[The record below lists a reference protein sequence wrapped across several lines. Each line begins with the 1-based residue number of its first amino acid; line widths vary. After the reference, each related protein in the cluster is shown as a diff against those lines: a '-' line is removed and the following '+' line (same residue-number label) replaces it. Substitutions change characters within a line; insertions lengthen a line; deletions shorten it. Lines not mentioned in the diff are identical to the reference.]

1 MSANMKNP
9 YVRRDWSEAEHAELW
24 RLKCEGVPI
33 VEIARRIGRANS
45 SCNGRLAQC
54 DENGNFISRA
64 DFAVFRST
72 PDQDKIM
79 AEMSAQGIGGRA
91 IADRLGIPVKQVWRR
106 LRTLAGHS
114 AENTSEPVA
123 IGYPATPKD
132 PGMRRCL
139 PCMARGRNTMFMSPH
154 AGIRICKTCR
164 ERARETDSPYN
175 PGIVG
180 AV

>member
-1 MSANMKNP
+1 MGSGMKVP

-64 DFAVFRST
+64 AFEVFRST
-72 PDQDKIM
+72 PEMDSIM

-91 IADRLGIPVKQVWRR
+91 IAGKLGIPVKQVWCR

-114 AENTSEPVA
+114 GDKLV
-123 IGYPATPKD
+123 D
-132 PGMRRCL
+132 PGLIAAETGTPRSPAIRTCLMCGREFQSTHAGNRRCVR
-139 PCMARGRNTMFMSPH
+139 C
-154 AGIRICKTCR
+154 
-164 ERARETDSPYN
+164 RARVFAADTPFD
-175 PGIVG
+175 PGIV
-180 AV
+180 

>member
-24 RLKCEGVPI
+24 RLKCEGVPV

-54 DENGNFISRA
+54 DENGNFVSRA
-64 DFAVFRST
+64 AFEVFRST
-72 PDQDKIM
+72 PEMDKTM
-79 AEMSAQGIGGRA
+79 AEMSARGVGGRL
-91 IADRLGIPVKQVWRR
+91 IADKLGIPVKQVWRR
-106 LRTLAGHS
+106 LRTLSSHS
-114 AENTSEPVA
+114 AENTVEPAA

-132 PGMRRCL
+132 PGIRPCLMCGREFHSTHAGNRRCV
-139 PCMARGRNTMFMSPH
+139 R
-154 AGIRICKTCR
+154 CR
-164 ERARETDSPYN
+164 DRVFAADTPFN

-180 AV
+180 SI